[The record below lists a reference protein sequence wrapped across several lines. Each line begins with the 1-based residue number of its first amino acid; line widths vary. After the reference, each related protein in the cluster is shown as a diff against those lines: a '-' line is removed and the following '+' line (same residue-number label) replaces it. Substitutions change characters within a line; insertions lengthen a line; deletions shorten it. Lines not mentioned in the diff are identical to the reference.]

1 MKSKLFFTTIA
12 LCFFSAVAFAQV
24 SPSNEYREEFK
35 KFVSLSGSDVAY
47 SMIIDQVVAM
57 SATGLSVE
65 KISEIKE
72 NIKPKV
78 AELMV
83 DSLVP
88 VYEEAGITLDDIKEL
103 NKFYSSPTGKKLGNS
118 QGDILK
124 RSSVMGQKIVAG
136 IQALVQAEIK

>member
-1 MKSKLFFTTIA
+1 MKSKLFFMTIVT
-12 LCFFSAVAFAQV
+12 CFFSTVAFAQDV
-24 SPSNEYREEFK
+24 PSDEYREEFK

-47 SMIIDQVVAM
+47 SMIIDQVVEM
-57 SATGLSVE
+57 SATGLSAE
-65 KISEIKE
+65 NISDIKE

-88 VYEEAGITLDDIKEL
+88 IYEEVGITLDDIKEL
-103 NKFYSSPTGKKLGNS
+103 NKFYSSTTGKKLANS

-124 RSSVMGQKIVAG
+124 RSSVMGQKIVSG